1 MSFRNRSQSVKAR
14 VWRIGTLQRGDQDSG
29 FAPGMKIEV
38 MGAEQLA
45 EFLRSESAR
54 YRKVI
59 EAAGIKDTL

>member
-1 MSFRNRSQSVKAR
+1 M
-14 VWRIGTLQRGDQDSG
+14 I
-29 FAPGMKIEV
+29 IEV